1 VTVKLNSTCGW
12 VNLRPFPVC
21 QPVTCARAHIRC
33 VTAASSVLACLATT
47 ATSSAATA
55 ATRTPLLPHLRSA
68 PRQGKARQGKAAG
81 RHVSPASVVPTPASG
96 NNNKPDRPCST
107 NPLQIRGNVQNPTPA
122 ANQKPCAAHHPLPP
136 SRPAVRPPRK
146 AKPKPPFPPPS
157 APFRSSRAIRRSGF
171 SAPPSPNPAAGSGCD
186 RRSAGGLDAA
196 WFRRRGSCDL
206 KLSVR
211 RQQWWC
217 SWPGRGGP
225 PP

>member
-1 VTVKLNSTCGW
+1 MKILNRFTQVTVKLNSTCGW

-68 PRQGKARQGKAAG
+68 PRQGKARQGMAAG

-122 ANQKPCAAHHPLPP
+122 ANQKPCAAHHPPSLRPVRRPGPP
-136 SRPAVRPPRK
+136 V
-146 AKPKPPFPPPS
+146 KPNQNLPFPPLRSVPLLS
-157 APFRSSRAIRRSGF
+157 RDPPIRFLRAPVPQPRR
-171 SAPPSPNPAAGSGCD
+171 
-186 RRSAGGLDAA
+186 
-196 WFRRRGSCDL
+196 WFR
-206 KLSVR
+206 V
-211 RQQWWC
+211 
-217 SWPGRGGP
+217 
-225 PP
+225 

>member
-1 VTVKLNSTCGW
+1 MTVKLNSTCGW

-146 AKPKPPFPPPS
+146 AKPKPPFSPPPLRS
-157 APFRSSRAIRRSGF
+157 APLA
-171 SAPPSPNPAAGSGCD
+171 
-186 RRSAGGLDAA
+186 RSADPVSPRPRPPTPPLVPGVIGVPPVALM
-196 WFRRRGSCDL
+196 RRGS
-206 KLSVR
+206 
-211 RQQWWC
+211 
-217 SWPGRGGP
+217 GAGGVVI
-225 PP
+225 

>member
-1 VTVKLNSTCGW
+1 MKILNRFTQVTVKLNSTCGW

-122 ANQKPCAAHHPLPP
+122 ANQKPCAAHHPP
-136 SRPAVRPPRK
+136 SLRPVRRPAPPV
-146 AKPKPPFPPPS
+146 KPNQNLPFPPLRSVPLLS
-157 APFRSSRAIRRSGF
+157 RDPPIRFLRAPVPQPRR
-171 SAPPSPNPAAGSGCD
+171 
-186 RRSAGGLDAA
+186 
-196 WFRRRGSCDL
+196 WFR
-206 KLSVR
+206 V
-211 RQQWWC
+211 
-217 SWPGRGGP
+217 
-225 PP
+225 